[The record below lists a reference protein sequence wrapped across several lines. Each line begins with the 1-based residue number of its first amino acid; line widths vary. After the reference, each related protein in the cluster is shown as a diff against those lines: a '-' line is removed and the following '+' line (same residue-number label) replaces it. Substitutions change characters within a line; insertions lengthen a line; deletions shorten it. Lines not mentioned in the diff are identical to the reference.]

1 MKTRLLIV
9 LLVLLMPTVAWPG
22 AAANPA
28 ELSMIA
34 HEARDGDPAAA
45 LLYGLAWLE
54 GRYGLKADASKAVVW
69 LRKSAQ
75 GGNHYAQL
83 MLGNLYAEGHG
94 VSADPETAVSWWRAA
109 AEAGNS
115 QAQYR
120 LGKAYLDGNGV
131 EHDAKTAMVWLKQA
145 ADHGN
150 ADAQFM
156 IGKLYHEGYVV
167 AQDQQLARDWL
178 GRAAASGH
186 TEAINLLALIDTFLK
201 STTLTAQ
208 ESYSALKE
216 RAEQGDPHAQYELGL
231 RYENGAYDVTADP
244 EKALAWFRRAARNG
258 NLLAMKKLSGI
269 YAQGL
274 LGVAK
279 DPEKARYWQQ
289 RSAGKR

>member
-1 MKTRLLIV
+1 MK
-9 LLVLLMPTVAWPG
+9 
-22 AAANPA
+22 
-28 ELSMIA
+28 
-34 HEARDGDPAAA
+34 
-45 LLYGLAWLE
+45 
-54 GRYGLKADASKAVVW
+54 
-69 LRKSAQ
+69 
-75 GGNHYAQL
+75 
-83 MLGNLYAEGHG
+83 
-94 VSADPETAVSWWRAA
+94 
-109 AEAGNS
+109 
-115 QAQYR
+115 
-120 LGKAYLDGNGV
+120 
-131 EHDAKTAMVWLKQA
+131 WLKQA

-150 ADAQFM
+150 ADAQFL

-201 STTLTAQ
+201 ATTLTAQ
-208 ESYSALKE
+208 ESYSALKD

-258 NLLAMKKLSGI
+258 NLLAMKKLGEI

-279 DPEKARYWQQ
+279 DPEKSRYWQQ
-289 RSAGKR
+289 RSVGIR